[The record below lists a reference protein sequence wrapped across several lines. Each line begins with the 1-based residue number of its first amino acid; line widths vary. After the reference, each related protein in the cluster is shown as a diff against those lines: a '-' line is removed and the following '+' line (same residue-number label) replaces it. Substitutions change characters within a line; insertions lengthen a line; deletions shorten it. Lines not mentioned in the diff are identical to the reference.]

1 MGGMLLVV
9 FNDDELLTPK
19 GVEVLL
25 ELSAMAKGFSST
37 TRAKSWVQAAYA
49 TRYVETRHKGPA
61 TLDARNLAARGR
73 RWEGYAETE
82 NRLW

>member
-49 TRYVETRHKGPA
+49 TRYLQTRYTGPA
-61 TLDARNLAARGR
+61 TLDARDLAARGR
-73 RWEGYAETE
+73 R
-82 NRLW
+82 